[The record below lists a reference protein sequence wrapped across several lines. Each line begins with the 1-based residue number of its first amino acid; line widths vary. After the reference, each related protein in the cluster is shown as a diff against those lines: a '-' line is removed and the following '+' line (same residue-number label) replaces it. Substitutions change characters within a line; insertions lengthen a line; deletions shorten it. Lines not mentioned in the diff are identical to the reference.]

1 MVFTILSDNRTTDD
15 RFLTEHG
22 LSVFVESR
30 GRRLLFD
37 TGASGVFI
45 QNAQTLGIDLRTVDY
60 LFLSHG
66 HSDHTGGLGHFL
78 EINDKAKII
87 MSDQIVGHQF
97 YSMRGF
103 MHRITAHLP
112 LDGVGERLMHV
123 EGSLSPNPSPT
134 REGGSTQ
141 EEKASPSWGR
151 MEGADDIRILS
162 HIPHKRP
169 LPLANIHLYV
179 MNEQGQLVSDDFRHE
194 MAIWVDGLLF
204 TGCAHSGLLNILEA
218 CPWPVH
224 TVVGGFHLLDA
235 RSDERYEQP
244 SELEALAQQLKND
257 YPDTTFYTSHC
268 TGDIAFATMQ
278 SVMGSQLQAFSCGM
292 QVTIEEE

>member
-22 LSVFVESR
+22 LSVLVESR
-30 GRRLLFD
+30 GRRLLLD

-45 QNAQTLGIDLRTVDY
+45 QNAQTLGIDLRMVDY

-66 HSDHTGGLGHFL
+66 HSDHTGGLRHFL

-103 MHRITAHLP
+103 MHRITAHLS
-112 LDGVGERLMHV
+112 LDGVGERLIHV
-123 EGSLSPNPSPT
+123 ENEASLPS
-134 REGGSTQ
+134 G
-141 EEKASPSWGR
+141 
-151 MEGADDIRILS
+151 IRILS
-162 HIPHKRP
+162 HISHKRP

-204 TGCAHSGLLNILEA
+204 TGCTHSGLLNILEA
-218 CPWPVH
+218 CPWPVN

-235 RSDERYEQP
+235 RSGERYEQP

-268 TGDIAFATMQ
+268 TGDIVFATMQ
-278 SVMGSQLQAFSCGM
+278 RVMGSQLRAFSCGM
-292 QVTIEEE
+292 QVTIEEERI

>member
-30 GRRLLFD
+30 GRRLLLD

-103 MHRITAHLP
+103 MHRVTAHLP
-112 LDGVGERLMHV
+112 LDGVEERLMHV
-123 EGSLSPNPSPT
+123 ESEDSLPS
-134 REGGSTQ
+134 GI
-141 EEKASPSWGR
+141 K
-151 MEGADDIRILS
+151 IIS

-235 RSDERYEQP
+235 RSEERFEQP
-244 SELEALAQQLKND
+244 NELEALAQQLKND

-278 SVMGSQLQAFSCGM
+278 RVMGSQLQAFSCGM
-292 QVTIEEE
+292 QVMIEEERI